1 LRQRKKRGYFSDA
14 KQDQFVDSISNQK
27 KDGNFIDIGACD
39 AKNSNNTFH
48 FSQKGW
54 KGICVEIEAG
64 YAKSYETRPNT
75 VFINQD
81 ALKVDWE
88 NLLDSV
94 FGIED
99 IDYMSVDIDTLSLE
113 FITHFPFDLKKP
125 KVITIEHDSYLY
137 GYKFRVAQ
145 REFLYSK
152 GYILLFGD
160 IYVEQPGF
168 KGRKSSFEDWWIC
181 RDLDLEPSVL
191 KSTRSGLYPSQ
202 VLRILQKCL

>member
-14 KQDQFVDSISNQK
+14 KQDQFVDSILNQK

-48 FSQKGW
+48 LSQKGW

-64 YAKSYETRPNT
+64 YAKSYETRANT

-88 NLLDSV
+88 KLFDSV
-94 FGIED
+94 FGVED

-125 KVITIEHDSYLY
+125 KIITIEHDSYLY
-137 GYKFRVAQ
+137 GEKFKGAQ
-145 REFLYSK
+145 REFLK
-152 GYILLFGD
+152 AQGYRLLFGD
-160 IYVEQPGF
+160 VFVEQPGF
-168 KGRKSSFEDWWIC
+168 KGRKSSFEDWWISEE
-181 RDLDLEPSVL
+181 LNLEPSIL
-191 KSTRSGLYPSQ
+191 LARTSGLYPSQ
-202 VLRILQKCL
+202 VLRILKKCL